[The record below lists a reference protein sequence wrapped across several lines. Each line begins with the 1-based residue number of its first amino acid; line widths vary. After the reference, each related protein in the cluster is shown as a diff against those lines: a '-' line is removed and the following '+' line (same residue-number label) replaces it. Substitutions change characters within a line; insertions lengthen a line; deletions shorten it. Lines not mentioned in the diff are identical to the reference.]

1 MCGNDALSSLLSLRP
16 SLSRIPHDISHLSYY
31 LSLSQI
37 SHTLPSGDIAVVVNG
52 NVVRT
57 CAGAAT
63 NDALF
68 CAIYLFETGTSV
80 ADVGVIAASFV
91 PPNPTPAPTPA
102 PTPEPTTPPPSPQPT
117 PEPTPRP
124 TQQPIPSPTTVPIP
138 APTNQPTPAP
148 SRPTPVPTTQDTAA
162 LHIDVSYD
170 KKTCNSSNVTIYS
183 CFLLLFGLFGA
194 SCHSSWH
201 GHVCCF

>member
-1 MCGNDALSSLLSLRP
+1 MPLASADDDGELFADGESGGKGSSS
-16 SLSRIPHDISHLSYY
+16 SSDEVEF
-31 LSLSQI
+31 
-37 SHTLPSGDIAVVVNG
+37 DF
-52 NVVRT
+52 
-57 CAGAAT
+57 
-63 NDALF
+63 D
-68 CAIYLFETGTSV
+68 
-80 ADVGVIAASFV
+80 D
-91 PPNPTPAPTPA
+91 
-102 PTPEPTTPPPSPQPT
+102 QPT
-117 PEPTPRP
+117 PLPTYQPTPLP
-124 TQQPIPSPTTVPIP
+124 TYQPTPL
-138 APTNQPTPAP
+138 PTNQPTPAP